1 MKITYQVDNEALT
14 PVSVRA
20 FLKSKC
26 GVTQGLWRRLKWN
39 GTIWVNGIEVKATM
53 AQVQTGDIITCLLP
67 EDSDVVAA
75 HIPLDIRY
83 EDDYLIILNKPAGML
98 VHPTGKDHD
107 NTLGN
112 GLKYYY
118 QLTGQDVDFHPV
130 HRLDR
135 NTTGLVV
142 VAKLPQLQS
151 ALTQPGTNTKQIMQS
166 ANVKDK
172 LFKRTYLAI
181 IKGTLPQPEGIIDLP
196 IARHPDSIIQR
207 ICHPEGQ
214 YAETHYQ
221 TLSVNQGK
229 SLLKLELK
237 TGRTHQ
243 IRVHMAAIGYPL
255 LGDDLYGGDTAL
267 INRQALH
274 AYHLEVFNPL
284 TREIT
289 SVYADVP
296 ADMMQAFRANS

>member
-20 FLKSKC
+20 FLKNSC
-26 GVTQGLWRRLKWN
+26 GISQGLWRRLKWN
-39 GTIWVNGIEVKATM
+39 GTILINGTAVKSTMATVKA
-53 AQVQTGDIITCLLP
+53 GDLVTCLLP
-67 EDSDVVAA
+67 EESSIVPAP
-75 HIPLDIRY
+75 IPLDIRY
-83 EDDYLIILNKPAGML
+83 EDKYLIILNKPAGIL

-112 GLKYYY
+112 GLKHYY
-118 QLTGQDVDFHPV
+118 LRTGQNAEFHPV

-151 ALTQPGTNTKQIMQS
+151 ALTQPGNRTKAILQEHEI
-166 ANVKDK
+166 KGK
-172 LFKRTYLAI
+172 LFHRSYLAI
-181 IKGTLPQPEGIIDLP
+181 INGTMPQPKGVIDLP

-207 ICHPEGQ
+207 VCHPDGQ

-221 TLSVNQGK
+221 TIAVHNGK
-229 SLLKLELK
+229 SLVKLDLK

-243 IRVHMAAIGYPL
+243 IRVHLASIGFPL
-255 LGDDLYGGDTAL
+255 LGDDLYGGDTTV
-267 INRQALH
+267 IKRQALH
-274 AYHLEVFNPL
+274 AYHLVVFNPL
-284 TREIT
+284 NRRSI
-289 SVYADVP
+289 SLYADMP
-296 ADMMQAFRANS
+296 QDMVAAFYS